1 MKSNTH
7 VLSLDLILDVMP
19 NGRLSDVHGPVVHL
33 EFRHINN
40 QPFWM
45 IKRMILT
52 LARIPRSAFQAGS
65 TCTSTDVPSCI
76 QILWIKPPIKPKIIV
91 LVLKRG

>member
-52 LARIPRSAFQAGS
+52 LARIPRSAFRGDVLRLEARALPL
-65 TCTSTDVPSCI
+65 TCPHAYRFS
-76 QILWIKPPIKPKIIV
+76 
-91 LVLKRG
+91 G